1 MVRPIN
7 APKVTAGARGTHLA
21 CQLRLLSSLLIAGL
35 TACGGGGGSTLPPP
49 PPTPDFSLAVS
60 PTSQMVNGG
69 SSASVSLSAT
79 SIAGFSSQITVQVA
93 GLPAGVSV
101 SPASITLVPGTPQ
114 QVKFSAPANAAFASA
129 AVTFT
134 GTEGALSHSA
144 GLNLSVDSTF
154 GSPGRTRYVRTDAT
168 TEYFLWPN
176 QNWIIYNPITSRFF
190 VTDPT
195 GNHVIAMDAAS
206 ETEIST
212 ISVPGAYGID
222 DTPDHTL
229 LYVATL
235 VGDVY
240 TIDPV
245 SMTVTQRYP
254 GSQIGPRGYLPFE
267 ALVLADGQVALLGS
281 SGGILSVGG
290 SINFAI
296 WNPANNSFTL
306 YGGNGKSLPCISI
319 FGFSRTVDRTKVIV
333 SGSASPQKACEV
345 DESTGA
351 VTEGTI
357 SGTGTFITTP
367 DGKYIIVADTNE
379 AIAAVNIYD
388 ANTLALVEN
397 VNLNVPLFSA
407 EAYVASA
414 DSTTLFLLTD
424 TIIYA
429 YSLTTGQQI
438 GWVPN
443 IFLPPS
449 SGGLATGPVN
459 SPLLQAVDVTGLFA
473 GPLEE
478 GVGFVDLS
486 ALQSLPVGTPFTN
499 AYLNP
504 AAGPL
509 SGGTQAQWG
518 SVLAGMQ
525 GSVYFGNQRS
535 TSLTTTGD
543 LTTAATPPASPGPVT
558 VYAFSTDGGL
568 QMIPEGFSYGPTI
581 LEVTPN
587 MATAEGGGT
596 GYIYG
601 YGLGPV
607 NATSIPPD
615 LQVIV
620 GGAHAQVTAFS
631 PNAYGLSSPPF
642 QLEFAAYTVP
652 QGVAGSAD
660 VTVTNDYG
668 SRTAPGA
675 FTYLPATQQFPL
687 AGSTL
692 AQGVYDPYTDLYY
705 FTDTNR
711 IQVFSRVQGQWMP
724 PIAIP
729 APQGATQRLW
739 GIALSPDG
747 SKLAVSDS
755 GSSVIYLFDPT
766 NPTSVKTFSIGPQ
779 NGWVIYPCGVAV
791 SDAGNIYYWVFGGA
805 DGADQFFMLNTTTGV
820 TTDYDIDGPSDLNNQ
835 YLRVM
840 ISSDNTRVFFNEEG
854 NVFWFDATGTVLHP
868 ASVET
873 NCCAG
878 DFELAL
884 SSNQTQIT
892 ATSYFYDFD
901 LKAESYYALNDREIL
916 NIADVY
922 GAKFSPDGR
931 LLFQPS
937 TNGIDVFDGELGNLL
952 NRISLPVA
960 LSSNYDALVDDGTD
974 NILVA
979 ITGTGNGVAIV
990 DLTSISEP
998 PPLTYNR
1005 KSASRKYPWANR
1017 LDSLADVTPSRQQEH
1032 PLKPSRIVPHVTRSI
1047 LPNRK
1052 QAVSP
1057 GSHAEG
1063 R

>member
-1 MVRPIN
+1 MI
-7 APKVTAGARGTHLA
+7 APEVTTGVDRSPR
-21 CQLRLLSSLLIAGL
+21 LRVAWWPHLLSSLLISGL
-35 TACGGGGGSTLPPP
+35 MACGGGGGATQPPP

-69 SSASVSLSAT
+69 NSASVSLSAT

-114 QVKFSAPANAAFASA
+114 QVKFSAAAHAAFAST

-154 GSPGRTRYVRTDAT
+154 GTPGRTHYVRTDAT
-168 TEYFLWPN
+168 TEYPFWPN
-176 QNWIIYNPITSRFF
+176 QNWIIYSPITSRFF

-195 GNHVIAMDAAS
+195 GNHVIVMDAAS
-206 ETEIST
+206 ETEIGR

-222 DTPDHTL
+222 DTLDHTL

-240 TIDPV
+240 AVDPV
-245 SMTVTQRYP
+245 SMTVTQRYM
-254 GSQIGPRGYLPFE
+254 GSQIGPNGYLPFE
-267 ALVLADGQVALLGS
+267 ALVLADGQLALLGS
-281 SGGILSVGG
+281 SGGILSVDG
-290 SINFAI
+290 SANFAI
-296 WNPANNSFTL
+296 WNPANNSFML
-306 YGGNGKSLPCISI
+306 YGQGTSLPCLSI

-333 SGSASPQKACEV
+333 SGGANPQKLCEV
-345 DESTGA
+345 DESTGV
-351 VTEGTI
+351 VTEGPI
-357 SGTGTFITTP
+357 SATGGFITTP

-388 ANTLALVEN
+388 ATTLALIN
-397 VNLNVPLFSA
+397 NINLNVQLFSS

-414 DSTTLFLLTD
+414 DSTTLYLLTD
-424 TIIYA
+424 SIIYA
-429 YSLTTGQQI
+429 YDLATGQQI

-443 IFLPPS
+443 IYLPPT

-459 SPLLQAVDVTGLFA
+459 SPYLQAVDGTGLFA

-486 ALQSLPVGTPFTN
+486 APQSLPVGTAFTN

-504 AAGPL
+504 AAGLL
-509 SGGTQAQWG
+509 SGGTQATWG
-518 SVLAGMQ
+518 SVPAGMQ
-525 GSVYFGNQRS
+525 GAIYFGSQRATAVT
-535 TSLTTTGD
+535 TSGD
-543 LTTAATPPASPGPVT
+543 LTTATVPPGPPGPVT
-558 VYAFSTDGGL
+558 VYAFSTDVGL
-568 QMIPEGFSYGPTI
+568 QMVPEGYSYGPTI

-587 MATAEGGGT
+587 IATAEGGGT
-596 GYIYG
+596 GFIYG

-620 GGAHAQVTAFS
+620 GGAQAQVTAFS
-631 PNAYGLSSPPF
+631 PNAYGALSPPF

-652 QGVAGSAD
+652 QGVVGSAN
-660 VTVTNDYG
+660 VTVTNNYG
-668 SRTAPGA
+668 SSTASGA
-675 FTYLPATQQFPL
+675 LTYLPATQQFPL
-687 AGSTL
+687 TGSTL

-705 FTDTNR
+705 FTDTNK
-711 IQVFSRVQGQWMP
+711 IQVFSRVQGQWVS

-739 GIALSPDG
+739 GISLSPDG
-747 SKLAVSDS
+747 SQLAVSDS
-755 GSSVIYLFDPT
+755 GASAIYLLDPA
-766 NPTSVKTFSIGPQ
+766 NPTSVKTFPIGPQ

-805 DGADQFFMLNTTTGV
+805 DGADQFFMLNTTTAV
-820 TTDYDIDGPSDLNNQ
+820 TTDYGINGPAGLNNQ
-835 YLRVM
+835 YLRVA
-840 ISSDNTRVFFNEEG
+840 ISSDNKRVFFNEQG
-854 NVFWFDATGTVLHP
+854 NVFWMNATGSLLLHP

-884 SSNQTQIT
+884 SSNQAQIT
-892 ATSYFYDFD
+892 ASSYFYDFD
-901 LKAESYYALNDREIL
+901 LNAESYYALNDREIL
-916 NIADVY
+916 NISDVY

-937 TNGIDVFDGELGNLL
+937 TNGIDVFDGQLGNLL

-960 LSSNYDALVDDGTD
+960 LSPNYDALVDDGTD

-979 ITGTGNGVAIV
+979 ITGTGNGIAIIN
-990 DLTSISEP
+990 LTSINEP

-1005 KSASRKYPWANR
+1005 KSASRRHADANR
-1017 LDSLADVTPSRQQEH
+1017 LGSLANVTPRPQPAR
-1032 PLKPSRIVPHVTRSI
+1032 PLEPSRVVPHVTRSI
-1047 LPNRK
+1047 LPHKK
-1052 QAVSP
+1052 QAILP
-1057 GSHAEG
+1057 GSHAE
-1063 R
+1063 RK